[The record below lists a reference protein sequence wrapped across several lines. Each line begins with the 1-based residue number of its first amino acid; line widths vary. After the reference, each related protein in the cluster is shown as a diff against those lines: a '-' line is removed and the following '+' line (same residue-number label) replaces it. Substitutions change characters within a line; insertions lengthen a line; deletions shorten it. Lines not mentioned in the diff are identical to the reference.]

1 MYEYDKKTPNV
12 TSYIKDAEDV
22 IEDIRKIMKGKFYN
36 LRIFLETLTVQDKDK
51 ITELEFHKFIDK
63 ITNRYSNRQ
72 KRQLFLFLDNG

>member
-36 LRIFLETLTVQDKDK
+36 LRIFLETLTV
-51 ITELEFHKFIDK
+51 
-63 ITNRYSNRQ
+63 
-72 KRQLFLFLDNG
+72 